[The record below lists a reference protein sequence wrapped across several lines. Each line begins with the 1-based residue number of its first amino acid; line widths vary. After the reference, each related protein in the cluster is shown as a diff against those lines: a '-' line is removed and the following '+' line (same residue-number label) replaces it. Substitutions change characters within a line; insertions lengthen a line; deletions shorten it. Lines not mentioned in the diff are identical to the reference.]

1 MQFRS
6 EFALRITCLLVLCVG
21 QPLHAQSQPAAPS
34 AAEAL
39 LKKPTDFRTRA
50 EIRNEYQKLEG
61 DGYRNIFVPRF
72 EYAVNA
78 DVALRAE
85 IPYVTYDPGAGG
97 ERVSGQG
104 DLLARGAWRVIQR
117 EGFALIVATDVIFN
131 TADDE
136 RLGFGTTVFAPNIY
150 AAVDLPAYD
159 SVFFPSIQHYFSVAG
174 NGNRGDVSFTNIKPN
189 LLTRWPN
196 KIYTFLEPQFTI
208 DWEHSAK
215 VGMTLELE
223 VGKILQKSIAA
234 WVRPGIGVINRHDM
248 ASVYDWNMEIGMRY
262 IF

>member
-72 EYAVNA
+72 EYAVKA
-78 DVALRAE
+78 DVALRVE
-85 IPYVTYDPGAGG
+85 LPYVTYDPGAGG

-117 EGFALIVATDVIFN
+117 EGFALIVATDVIFD

-136 RLGFGTTVFAPNIY
+136 RLGFGKTVFAPHIY
-150 AAVDLPAYD
+150 AAVDLPAYN
-159 SVFFPSIQHYFSVAG
+159 SVFFPNIQHYFSVAG
-174 NGNRGDVSFTNIKPN
+174 NDNRGDVDFTTIKPN

-196 KIYTFLEPQFTI
+196 KVYTFLEPQFTI
-208 DWEHSAK
+208 DWKRDAK
-215 VGMTLELE
+215 VGLTVELE
-223 VGKILQKSIAA
+223 VGKILSRNIAA
-234 WVRPGIGVINRHDM
+234 WVRPGVGVINRNEL
-248 ASVYDWNMEIGMRY
+248 AQVYEWNLEVGMRY